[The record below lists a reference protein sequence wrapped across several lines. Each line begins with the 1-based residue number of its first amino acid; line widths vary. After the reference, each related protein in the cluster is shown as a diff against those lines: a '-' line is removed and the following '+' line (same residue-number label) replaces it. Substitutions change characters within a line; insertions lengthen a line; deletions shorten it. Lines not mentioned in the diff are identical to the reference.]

1 MDGNQWLAVASVGLT
16 AVVLAVLWVRTKPAS
31 TEAAAASIVEAADVA
46 QTAVAAAEQLWRT
59 GKLPK
64 SERFDYAL
72 GLLQKEFP
80 GLDPIQL
87 RASVEAGVY
96 WLKMALPAAS
106 AGSITGSAT
115 VGGAGQPVRA
125 QGLPVRE
132 L

>member
-1 MDGNQWLAVASVGLT
+1 MSYGEWIALAVAVLT
-16 AVVLAVLWVRTKPAS
+16 GVLVVVFWVRTRPAS
-31 TEAAAASIVEAADVA
+31 VEAAAASIRDASEVA

-64 SERFDYAL
+64 TERFDYAL

-96 WLKMALPAAS
+96 WLKMARPAAS
-106 AGSITGSAT
+106 TGYVT
-115 VGGAGQPVRA
+115 VGGTQQPEAA
-125 QGLPVRE
+125 QGLPVRQKAARG
-132 L
+132 